1 MKRFNFRLERVLRFR
16 ETELDEAKA
25 ALIAER
31 ATLATLE
38 EDLRLLREAHDR
50 FSEVVGVVS
59 GRDVLLQG
67 WIGEGVKLRIELLD
81 ERISRQRLR
90 VEDCLGVYRERQQA
104 VRVLEKLREKHKEE
118 YKIEVHRQETAELD
132 ELGVAMRQRNR
143 DGK

>member
-50 FSEVVGVVS
+50 YSGIVGVVS

-67 WIGEGVKLRIELLD
+67 WVGEGVKIRIELLD
-81 ERISRQRLR
+81 ERIARQKLR

-104 VRVLEKLREKHKEE
+104 VRVLEKLREKHKDE
-118 YKIEVHRQETAELD
+118 YKLEVHRQETAELD

>member
-25 ALIAER
+25 VLIAER

-90 VEDCLGVYRERQQA
+90 VEECLGVYRERQQG

>member
-90 VEDCLGVYRERQQA
+90 VEECLGVYRERQQG